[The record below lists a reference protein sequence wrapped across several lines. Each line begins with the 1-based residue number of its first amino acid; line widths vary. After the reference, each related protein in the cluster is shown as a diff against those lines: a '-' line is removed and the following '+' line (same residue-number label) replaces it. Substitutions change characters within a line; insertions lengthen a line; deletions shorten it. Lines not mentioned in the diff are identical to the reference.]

1 MSLTLLGLV
10 WPTSDSISIVGWP
23 RGHMNFCN
31 TLGMYFGGY
40 NLVKHGSRIHFG
52 VDFNGFWG
60 LWEPVEGIFRV
71 GMAYTWQHQVGRETC
86 GSNGPLQC
94 LRIAFRRDNRV
105 KQWSGSLLG
114 LDYNSSWGSQ
124 EPIEGGFRVN
134 MACILH
140 HQYGRVAWGSFEHF

>member
-1 MSLTLLGLV
+1 
-10 WPTSDSISIVGWP
+10 
-23 RGHMNFCN
+23 
-31 TLGMYFGGY
+31 
-40 NLVKHGSRIHFG
+40 
-52 VDFNGFWG
+52 
-60 LWEPVEGIFRV
+60 
-71 GMAYTWQHQVGRETC
+71 MAYTWQHQLGRETC
-86 GSNGPLQC
+86 GSHGPLQC

-124 EPIEGGFRVN
+124 EPIESGFRVDMAYTWQHQLGRETLGSLGPLQCLRIVFGMDNRVKQWFGSLLRLDYNSSWGSQEPIEDGFRVN